1 MKLAR
6 YCSVPT
12 AYWSSLGGLLRHP
25 FAGADWDS
33 FFNIGAP
40 AQDST
45 AGGLAVDVYED
56 EANYLVRFEVPG
68 VKKEDAKIELEE
80 RRLAL
85 TVTRKTQSGE
95 NQSEFQ
101 LSRTLTIPEGVA
113 AEGVSAKLENGILT
127 VTLPKQ
133 EERKPRVITL
143 N

>member
-1 MKLAR
+1 M
-6 YCSVPT
+6 
-12 AYWSSLGGLLRHP
+12 
-25 FAGADWDS
+25 
-33 FFNIGAP
+33 
-40 AQDST
+40 
-45 AGGLAVDVYED
+45 DVYED